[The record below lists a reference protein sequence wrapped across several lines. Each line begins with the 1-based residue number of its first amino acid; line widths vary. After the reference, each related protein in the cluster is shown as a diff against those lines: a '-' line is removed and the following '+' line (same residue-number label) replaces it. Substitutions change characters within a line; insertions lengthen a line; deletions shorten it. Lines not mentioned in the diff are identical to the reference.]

1 MEEVEKLPEADE
13 IMKLP
18 ISYEEKGREEGKKE
32 VALEMLKKDLDVKL
46 ISEVTGLGIGE
57 IKRLNER

>member
-1 MEEVEKLPEADE
+1 MEEVEKLPDADE

-18 ISYEEKGREEGKKE
+18 ISYEEKGRKEGKRE